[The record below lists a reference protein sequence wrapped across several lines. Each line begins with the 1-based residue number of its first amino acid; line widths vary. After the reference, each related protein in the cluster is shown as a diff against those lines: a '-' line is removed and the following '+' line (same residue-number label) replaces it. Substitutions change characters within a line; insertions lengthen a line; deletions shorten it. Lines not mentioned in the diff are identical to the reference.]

1 MNIEANHGIEH
12 NGTWL
17 IEYSKDGITSYAEE
31 IVPRATEVTQKGALV
46 LKATLAKPPFN
57 PRNPEGWRTYRCDR
71 ILSIKVLG
79 DHSSILMSKIVL
91 PKPANDN

>member
-1 MNIEANHGIEH
+1 MDIEAKHSDKR

-17 IEYSKDGITSYAEE
+17 IEYSKDGVTSYVEE
-31 IVPRATEVTQKGALV
+31 IIPKTTEVTKNGDLV

-57 PRNPEGWRTYRCDR
+57 PRNSEGWRTYRYDR
-71 ILSIKVLG
+71 IRSIKVLG
-79 DHSSILMSKIVL
+79 DHSSILMSKISI